1 MALIVK
7 PAEIHNRDA
16 LDADLVQL
24 WLTRMADEMN
34 GQLDNANVKS
44 GAAIAASKIAGTA
57 ATLAGSETLE
67 NKTLTAPVVASV
79 YQDAGKTKLV
89 TFPAA
94 TDTLVGRQTTDTLEN
109 KTLSTPVINTGDINT
124 PDIDGGTIDDAAVS
138 GGTIDG
144 ATIGG
149 TTPGTGTFSD
159 GAMYGQPLMFSK
171 TIILP
176 EYVQDETDFVP
187 LLPVEAG
194 AFPHGI
200 LITNCGIKLDA
211 NRAYSVVFEDWSDP
225 ATASADIATVAT
237 GAGEKEKE
245 SGALT
250 TTVAAG
256 NIVGVDLPT
265 TTGAKFLMVWFIYEI
280 KAS

>member
-7 PAEIHNRDA
+7 PAEIHNGDA

-34 GQLDNANVKS
+34 GQLDNANIKS
-44 GAAIAASKIAGTA
+44 GAAIAWAKISKTGSNLTDMATRSHTDLSDIGTNTHAQVDTHIGSSA
-57 ATLAGSETLE
+57 AHGVAEVVGKDEAQTLT
-67 NKTLTAPVVASV
+67 NKTLTS
-79 YQDAGKTKLV
+79 
-89 TFPAA
+89 
-94 TDTLVGRQTTDTLEN
+94 
-109 KTLSTPVINTGDINT
+109 PVINTGDINT
-124 PDIDGGTIDDAAVS
+124 PDIDGGTID
-138 GGTIDG
+138 G

-149 TTPGTGTFSD
+149 TTPGAGTFSD

-176 EYVQDETDFVP
+176 EYVQPSADFVP

-225 ATASADIATVAT
+225 STASGDIATVAT

-256 NIVGVDLPT
+256 NIVGIDLPT
-265 TTGAKFLMVWFIYEI
+265 TTGAKFLIVWFTYEI

>member
-7 PAEIHNRDA
+7 PAEIHNGDA

-24 WLTRMADEMN
+24 WLTRLADEIN
-34 GQLDNANVKS
+34 GQLDNANIKA
-44 GAAIAASKIAGTA
+44 GAAIAWAKISKTGSNLTDMATRSHTDLSDIGTNTHAQVDTHIGSSA
-57 ATLAGSETLE
+57 AHGVAEVVGKDEVQTLT
-67 NKTLTAPVVASV
+67 NKTLIA
-79 YQDAGKTKLV
+79 
-89 TFPAA
+89 
-94 TDTLVGRQTTDTLEN
+94 
-109 KTLSTPVINTGDINT
+109 PVINN
-124 PDIDGGTIDDAAVS
+124 
-138 GGTIDG
+138 G
-144 ATIGG
+144 ATYGQTLIA
-149 TTPGTGTFSD
+149 PVINN
-159 GAMYGQPLMFSK
+159 GATYGQPLMFSK

-176 EYVQDETDFVP
+176 EYVQPSADFVP

-256 NIVGVDLPT
+256 HIVGVDLPT